1 MANTKKRIYK
11 VVTLDGKP
19 FKKSPRNEEIQILL
33 NYLNGLNARGEL
45 SALAFSAILRNLDTR
60 IGHHMVTNHASLIL
74 TGTLEKLKKEVM
86 EDADQRSIGTTEDGP
101 NAG

>member
-1 MANTKKRIYK
+1 M
-11 VVTLDGKP
+11 VTLDGKP

-74 TGTLEKLKKEVM
+74 TGTLEKLKKLKKLKKEVM
-86 EDADQRSIGTTEDGP
+86 EDADQRSIGTTEDGS

>member
-74 TGTLEKLKKEVM
+74 TGTLEKEVM